1 MGYTFHTVL
10 CGHKPS
16 YHHIPASAWFFKL
29 QALMAPLPKSTE
41 RHATG
46 QSQLVA
52 PPSRCRKHIKR
63 AWHCPQ
69 APRRL
74 PVLNRWCRPDR
85 QGFQS
90 AESQHQQSN
99 VAAQQK
105 KTCYQ
110 SFSKRIRRSG
120 LDLSALS
127 GSMIIYIIWFS
138 SSDLQLRQ
146 QTASRSPIVK
156 NEQRWVERQK

>member
-29 QALMAPLPKSTE
+29 QALMAPLPCT
-41 RHATG
+41 ALLPTG
-46 QSQLVA
+46 RLRVWTVLHRLIHLLGRLRISSWITLWGFRCLGGSG
-52 PPSRCRKHIKR
+52 PSGTSSICQDLKGSIKR

-105 KTCYQ
+105 KHAIKAFQKESEEVDWTC
-110 SFSKRIRRSG
+110 
-120 LDLSALS
+120 
-127 GSMIIYIIWFS
+127 
-138 SSDLQLRQ
+138 QLYL
-146 QTASRSPIVK
+146 V
-156 NEQRWVERQK
+156 RW